1 MGKAWWRPIW
11 MSTSKIFH
19 VASTASWLVETVYIL
34 PLTFR
39 TLGFSDKKLLE
50 VRDVSLLICTKVC
63 ICHKKNLPE
72 GCRHSNQQCIFLDGI
87 EKDEVNSIVHCRAL
101 GQEQL
106 FFISRL
112 PINRAR
118 LIIITMCQAALSLE
132 ARGCPRYGTY
142 LTIGTFLGTYTNLH
156 YRFTHSF

>member
-1 MGKAWWRPIW
+1 

-118 LIIITMCQAALSLE
+118 LIIIIMCQPAGFWFVLGDLYVGSHLFLLEILLSNKADDDE
-132 ARGCPRYGTY
+132 
-142 LTIGTFLGTYTNLH
+142 IN
-156 YRFTHSF
+156 